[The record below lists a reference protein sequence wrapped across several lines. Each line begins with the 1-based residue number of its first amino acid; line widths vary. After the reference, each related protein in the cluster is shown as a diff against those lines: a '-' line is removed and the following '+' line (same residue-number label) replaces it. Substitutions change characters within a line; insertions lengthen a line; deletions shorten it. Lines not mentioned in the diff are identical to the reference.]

1 MATYYVRT
9 DGSDANAGTGPAT
22 NQAWQTITKAI
33 GATGI
38 GVGDTLY
45 IAPGVYRGAFTAA
58 YANPSSSGQRV
69 TISGNPTASLFTGV
83 TAGPIIITNYTT
95 ATTTTAGK
103 TLTILKD
110 YLTLTDVS
118 IVGYQAAG
126 SPGFGQITAIGGIHH
141 IVQRCSFYTP
151 SFISDAFNYDFNC
164 VAGSRGP
171 TIEDSVF
178 FGWTSI
184 TPSTPGSS
192 YDSQTLLRNNIFI
205 NQNSGNTAQ
214 ALRIDSGS
222 TSATFGG
229 VKVINCRFIASVGI
243 RPFSNFRNS
252 QTFPVTI
259 QNCIF
264 DCATGVVANLTG
276 DYVES
281 YNVFNCLCVLCS

>member
-1 MATYYVRT
+1 VATYYVRT

-118 IVGYQAAG
+118 IVGYQG
-126 SPGFGQITAIGGIHH
+126 
-141 IVQRCSFYTP
+141 C
-151 SFISDAFNYDFNC
+151 
-164 VAGSRGP
+164 
-171 TIEDSVF
+171 
-178 FGWTSI
+178 
-184 TPSTPGSS
+184 
-192 YDSQTLLRNNIFI
+192 
-205 NQNSGNTAQ
+205 
-214 ALRIDSGS
+214 
-222 TSATFGG
+222 
-229 VKVINCRFIASVGI
+229 
-243 RPFSNFRNS
+243 
-252 QTFPVTI
+252 
-259 QNCIF
+259 
-264 DCATGVVANLTG
+264 
-276 DYVES
+276 
-281 YNVFNCLCVLCS
+281 